1 MPVLIAG
8 RPAMSFPSV
17 KKWTIHDPAES
28 TACEFSALE
37 VTESL
42 AHARLELRLCATFLP
57 YLQWGEAA
65 MLSSQICMGD
75 VSIAL

>member
-37 VTESL
+37 VTESK
-42 AHARLELRLCATFLP
+42 AGT
-57 YLQWGEAA
+57 EA
-65 MLSSQICMGD
+65 MCN
-75 VSIAL
+75 VSVIFAVGRGCHVVITNMHG